1 MTAKAKKYV
10 VIAAAI
16 IILSTITVKTVSAAE
31 NLIKDFEGE
40 YLDAYIDPVGIPTIG
55 YGSIRNYDE
64 NRPVRLG
71 DKISQDTALRWLRI
85 ETSKI
90 VPQIRAKI
98 KVPVNQN
105 EIDALTSFVYNVG
118 IGAFSRST
126 LLRKLNA
133 GAPRSEV
140 AAEFDKWNKG
150 RVRGILV
157 ELPGLTRRRNAEKQL
172 FLKK

>member
-90 VPQIRAKI
+90 VPQIKAKI

-133 GAPRSEV
+133 GASRAEV

-150 RVRGILV
+150 RVRGVLV

>member
-133 GAPRSEV
+133 GASRAEV

-150 RVRGILV
+150 RVRGVLV